1 MVSKEDL
8 FGAFVLVLV
17 GERRRATLVDQR
29 FVRVPL
35 LTKSKL
41 VLMLELTLKGR
52 PSLRL
57 GKPVEERRSL
67 ELYQRGVCGWQATE
81 SR

>member
-17 GERRRATLVDQR
+17 GKRRRVTLVDQR

-57 GKPVEERRSL
+57 GKLVEE
-67 ELYQRGVCGWQATE
+67 
-81 SR
+81 

>member
-1 MVSKEDL
+1 MASKEDL

-17 GERRRATLVDQR
+17 GKRRRVTLVDQR

-57 GKPVEERRSL
+57 GKLVEE
-67 ELYQRGVCGWQATE
+67 
-81 SR
+81 

>member
-1 MVSKEDL
+1 MASKEDL
-8 FGAFVLVLV
+8 FGAFVHVLV
-17 GERRRATLVDQR
+17 GERRRVTLVDQM

-35 LTKSKL
+35 LIKSKL
-41 VLMLELTLKGR
+41 VLMLELNLQGR

-67 ELYQRGVCGWQATE
+67 ELY
-81 SR
+81 